1 MSKKQKNLKNNIR
14 ADKVQLIT
22 DEGENLGEMSLAQA
36 KDIARDRGLD
46 LMEMWRKA
54 DVVIVKVLD
63 YGKFLYREKKQK
75 QKQKQQTKSPDMKT
89 LRITFKIGDHDL
101 EIRRNQA
108 IKFAAGGHALKV
120 SLMLRGRENHYREL
134 ALEKI
139 NTFVDSLEDIYKKE
153 GEVKWTGNIFTCILK
168 PKQ

>member
-1 MSKKQKNLKNNIR
+1 MSTKRRILNNDIR
-14 ADKVQLIT
+14 ANKIQLIT
-22 DEGENLGEMSLAQA
+22 DDGENLWEMSLDEGKA
-36 KDIARDRGLD
+36 KARETSLD
-46 LMEMWRKA
+46 LMEMWKR
-54 DVVIVKVLD
+54 DDLTIVKLLD

-101 EIRRNQA
+101 QIRRKQA
-108 IKFAAGGHALKV
+108 EKFAAGGHALKV
-120 SLMLRGRENHYREL
+120 SLMLRGRENHYRDL

-139 NTFVDSLEDIYKKE
+139 NSFVDSLEDIYKKD
-153 GEVKWTGNIFTCILK
+153 GPVKWTWNIFTCIMK

>member
-1 MSKKQKNLKNNIR
+1 LSTKRRILNNDIR
-14 ADKVQLIT
+14 ANKIQLIT
-22 DEGENLGEMSLAQA
+22 DDGENLWEMSLDEGKA
-36 KDIARDRGLD
+36 KARETSLD
-46 LMEMWRKA
+46 LMEMWKR
-54 DVVIVKVLD
+54 DDLTIVKLLD

-101 EIRRNQA
+101 QIRRKQA
-108 IKFAAGGHALKV
+108 EKFAAGGHALKV
-120 SLMLRGRENHYREL
+120 SLMLRGRENHYRDL

-139 NTFVDSLEDIYKKE
+139 NSFVDSLEDIYKKD
-153 GEVKWTGNIFTCILK
+153 GPVKWTWNIFTCIMK